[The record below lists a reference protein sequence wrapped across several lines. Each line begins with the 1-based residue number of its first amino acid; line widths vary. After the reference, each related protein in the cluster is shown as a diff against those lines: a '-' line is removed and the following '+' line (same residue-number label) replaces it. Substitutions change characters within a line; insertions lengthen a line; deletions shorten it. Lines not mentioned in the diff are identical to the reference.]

1 MPVRLEA
8 RETVCDR
15 GAPHKGCGA
24 ARNKTMG
31 QAPLTILLA
40 GPRGFCARAAP
51 MVERSIKRF
60 GFNLPRALAA

>member
-1 MPVRLEA
+1 MPLRLEA
-8 RETVCDR
+8 RETVFDG

-40 GPRGFCARAAP
+40 GRRGFCVG
-51 MVERSIKRF
+51 VERF
-60 GFNLPRALAA
+60 GSSVPVRHFNLLRALEA

>member
-1 MPVRLEA
+1 
-8 RETVCDR
+8 
-15 GAPHKGCGA
+15 
-24 ARNKTMG
+24 MG

-40 GPRGFCARAAP
+40 GPRGCWARAAP

>member
-1 MPVRLEA
+1 MALRLEA
-8 RETVCDR
+8 RETVFDG

-40 GPRGFCARAAP
+40 GRRGFCVG
-51 MVERSIKRF
+51 VEHCCSPVHVRH
-60 GFNLPRALAA
+60 FNLLRALEA